1 MAIKYNSVSP
11 RAQSGKEDT
20 VIVAVWREEEICR
33 PKI

>member
-1 MAIKYNSVSP
+1 MAINSNPEST
-11 RAQSGKEDT
+11 RSQNDKEDT